1 MPLSSGSDGMLAQT
15 AALSSE
21 AETQAVG
28 VPTKPV
34 LPPTASGAPKDANVT
49 QRTTVRGEETTAH
62 EEETAARSS
71 GPPHSTLTY
80 GGQAARSPTSAP
92 YCWGMCADGK
102 WTVPPRRQPLY
113 VPSGSEMVFRYEA
126 PRPPKKVS
134 VSAKSFDEK
143 DMFGAPVGSPR
154 RLYAHGS
161 GVERTIPAELPP
173 GEYGLYVYVTAPQGD
188 PYYVFRV
195 VVQ

>member
-126 PRPPKKVS
+126 PRPPKKGERFGEIFRREGYVWRTS
-134 VSAKSFDEK
+134 GFAPPTLRPRFWSGK
-143 DMFGAPVGSPR
+143 DYPCRV
-154 RLYAHGS
+154 
-161 GVERTIPAELPP
+161 PP